1 MPTWRPIVVAAERAA
16 EREASP
22 PQQPGPLILPGAPRA
37 SFPESGLQ
45 PAPPLAPPLEIQ
57 PVPRPL
63 SRGAQPN

>member
-1 MPTWRPIVVAAERAA
+1 VCSSDPERAA
-16 EREASP
+16 EREASQ

-37 SFPESGLQ
+37 NYPDAVLQ